1 VTQQTLRPDW
11 TVIVLLSCAQFVMV
25 LDTTVM
31 NVSLTQVAADLD
43 ATIPDL
49 QLAITFYTL
58 TMAAFMLT
66 GGKLGDVWG
75 RRRTFA
81 IGCVVY
87 GIGSLTTAL
96 APNLGVLLVGWSLIE
111 GLGAT
116 LVIPAILALTAANY
130 SGANRA
136 TAYGILGGITAA
148 GAAAGPL
155 IGGYVTET
163 WTWRLVF
170 AGETV
175 LLLVLLMFLRRI
187 ADAPLTRRQ
196 RVDALSVALSAA
208 GLGLLVFGILRS
220 GEWGWIVA
228 KGGPEIAGETV
239 EPFGLSL
246 VPWLI
251 AAGAILLTALVRRQ
265 EALVARGLDPLLDP
279 ALLKVAQLRSGL
291 TMLSAQQLVL
301 AGTFFVIPVYMQ
313 VVLGKDALETGIE
326 LLPATAAI
334 VICALGGARLSAH
347 RSPRA
352 IVRAGML
359 VMVLGVLWMA
369 AGVTERADTL
379 GFSLALALFGAGIGL
394 MASQLG
400 NVIMSAVEPRS
411 QSEAAGMQGT
421 WQNLGA
427 SLGTALIGAVLLSSL
442 ASGFA
447 ESVQQDPQVT
457 PQTRAALEQRTAEG
471 TPLVPVPE
479 VEQALAETTL
489 PQAEQ
494 QAIAEH
500 YAQAQLD
507 ALREALVVAALLGA
521 CGLWFARRLP
531 DRPMAS
537 DAAAAGVA

>member
-1 VTQQTLRPDW
+1 MTRRSSGPDW

-96 APNLGVLLVGWSLIE
+96 APNLAVLLIGWSLIE

-130 SGANRA
+130 SGAHRA
-136 TAYGILGGITAA
+136 TAYGILGGIAAA

-175 LLLVLLMFLRRI
+175 LLLLLLLFLRRI

-196 RVDALSVALSAA
+196 TIDPLSVALSAA
-208 GLGLLVFGILRS
+208 GLGLVVFGILRS
-220 GEWGWIVA
+220 SEWGWIIA
-228 KGGPEIAGETV
+228 KGGPEVGGETI

-246 VPWLI
+246 VPVLI
-251 AAGAILLTALVRRQ
+251 GVGAILLTALVRRQ
-265 EALVARGLDPLLDP
+265 EALVARGVDALLNP

-291 TMLSAQQLVL
+291 AMLSAQQLVL
-301 AGTFFVIPVYMQ
+301 AGTFFAIPVYLQ

-326 LLPATAAI
+326 LLPATVAI
-334 VICALGGARLSAH
+334 VVCALGGARLSAR

-352 IVRAGML
+352 LVRAGML
-359 VMVLGVLWMA
+359 VMVLGVLGMA
-369 AGVTERADTL
+369 AGVTQRAD
-379 GFSLALALFGAGIGL
+379 SLSFAIALALFGAGIGL

-400 NVIMSAVEPRS
+400 NVIMSSVEQRS

-447 ESVQQDPQVT
+447 ESIEQDPRVA
-457 PQTRAALEQRTAEG
+457 PETRSALEQRTAAG
-471 TPLVPVPE
+471 VPLVPVPE
-479 VEQALAETTL
+479 VEAALAETDL

-494 QAIAEH
+494 QAIAEV
-500 YAQAQLD
+500 YGEEQVD
-507 ALREALVVAALLGA
+507 ALRQALIVAALLGA

-531 DRPMAS
+531 DAPLAS
-537 DAAAAGVA
+537 DGVADAG

>member
-1 VTQQTLRPDW
+1 MTQPSRPDW

-31 NVSLTQVAADLD
+31 NVSLTQVAADID

-66 GGKLGDVWG
+66 GGKLGDVFG

-96 APNLGVLLVGWSLIE
+96 APNLAVLLVGWSLIE

-130 SGANRA
+130 SGPARA
-136 TAYGILGGITAA
+136 TAYGILGGIAAA

-175 LLLVLLMFLRRI
+175 LLLVLLLFLRRI

-196 RVDALSVALSAA
+196 KIDPLSVALSAA

-220 GEWGWIVA
+220 SEWGWVIA
-228 KGGPEIAGETV
+228 KGGPEIGGETI
-239 EPFGLSL
+239 EPFGFSL
-246 VPWLI
+246 VPLLI
-251 AAGAILLTALVRRQ
+251 GAGAVLLTALVRRQ
-265 EALVARGLDPLLDP
+265 EALVARGADALLDP
-279 ALLKVAQLRSGL
+279 ALLKIAQLRSGL
-291 TMLSAQQLVL
+291 AMLSAQQLVL
-301 AGTFFVIPVYMQ
+301 AGTFFTIPVYLQ

-334 VICALGGARLSAH
+334 VVCALGGARMSAR
-347 RSPRA
+347 RSPRT
-352 IVRAGML
+352 IVRTGML

-369 AGVTERADTL
+369 AAVTQLADTL
-379 GFSLALALFGAGIGL
+379 GFSLALALFGAGVGL

-400 NVIMSAVEPRS
+400 NVIMSAVEPSS

-447 ESVQQDPQVT
+447 ETIEQDQRVSS
-457 PQTRAALEQRTAEG
+457 QTRAALEQHTAEG

-479 VEQALAETTL
+479 VEQSLAETEL
-489 PQAEQ
+489 PQDEQ
-494 QAIAEH
+494 QAISEA
-500 YAQAQLD
+500 YGDAQVD
-507 ALREALVVAALLGA
+507 ALKQALIVAALLGA
-521 CGLWFARRLP
+521 GGLWFARRLP
-531 DRPMAS
+531 DRPLGSAVVEP
-537 DAAAAGVA
+537 AG

>member
-1 VTQQTLRPDW
+1 MTRRSSGPDW

-87 GIGSLTTAL
+87 GVGSLTTAL
-96 APNLGVLLVGWSLIE
+96 APNLAVLLIGWSLIE

-130 SGANRA
+130 SGAHRA
-136 TAYGILGGITAA
+136 TAYGILGGIAAA

-175 LLLVLLMFLRRI
+175 LLLLLLLFLHRI

-196 RVDALSVALSAA
+196 TIDPLSVALSAA
-208 GLGLLVFGILRS
+208 GLGLVVFGILRS
-220 GEWGWIVA
+220 SEWGWIIA
-228 KGGPEIAGETV
+228 KGGPEVGGETI

-246 VPWLI
+246 VPVLI
-251 AAGAILLTALVRRQ
+251 GVGAILLTVLVRRQ
-265 EALVARGLDPLLDP
+265 EALVARGVDALLNP

-291 TMLSAQQLVL
+291 AMLSAQQLVL
-301 AGTFFVIPVYMQ
+301 AGTFFAIPVYLQ

-326 LLPATAAI
+326 LLPATVAI
-334 VICALGGARLSAH
+334 VVCALGGARLSARH
-347 RSPRA
+347 SPRA
-352 IVRAGML
+352 LVRAGML
-359 VMVLGVLWMA
+359 VMVLGVLGMA
-369 AGVTERADTL
+369 AGVTQRADSL
-379 GFSLALALFGAGIGL
+379 GFAIALALFGAGIGL

-400 NVIMSAVEPRS
+400 NVIMSSVEQRS

-447 ESVQQDPQVT
+447 ESIEQDPRVA
-457 PQTRAALEQRTAEG
+457 PETRSALEQRNTAG
-471 TPLVPVPE
+471 VPLVPVPE
-479 VEQALAETTL
+479 VEAALAETDL

-494 QAIAEH
+494 QAIAEV
-500 YAQAQLD
+500 YGEEQVD
-507 ALREALVVAALLGA
+507 ALRQALIVAALLGA

-531 DRPMAS
+531 DAPLAS
-537 DAAAAGVA
+537 DGVADAG